1 MKRIMLFQLAILL
14 IVLFINAYGQNNMGI
29 SLPGTLITLP
39 INEFSELSNKR
50 VDTVYAKPKIDAPEA
65 ILFNNLNVKIQ
76 LIDSLVWCSYSIDYQ
91 NVSEESWSI
100 KKLYNNQFEEKF
112 TFIDCFNGDYLNST
126 DSGYVLLS
134 QKNNDKAKRNLSCK
148 WMMYSEHSKGYRKLN
163 FPLPAVTKGKI
174 TIRVP
179 ETFTDIEMTSGV
191 LISKKKSGKNVELVY
206 TLSSD
211 DNVEISYALP
221 IIEDVDSTSNVD
233 LKIEDHKESVI
244 TAFQQ
249 TALFVSD
256 ENTIVLNNLN
266 INVLNSPVSLFT
278 IDMPNNF
285 TLLKVEGEGIKKWSF
300 IGSNRIQINLTFEL
314 EGYYSLAF
322 LGEMKS
328 DSLISVPEFRVEKAI
343 RQNGIF
349 ALALDKNGEGEIN
362 TLEGG
367 DVLSVSEYLKKCSS
381 QMNRLLNNQKKSSN
395 DFFLAGS
402 IKKYPFKIKFKIKYH
417 NLIDVASAIVDSGS
431 LITTIT
437 DDGKIVTKATYL
449 FKQRNKQFV
458 SLTLPKGCELWS
470 VTLNGRDI
478 VPYIDNDG
486 LVRVALQRF
495 TNGITPQNIIVDFT
509 YFMVQEDISES
520 KKIELKAAVPDCP
533 VNKLSWSLFYPS
545 SWHITSS
552 DGDFKTSRMTIL
564 GKKRFELSSDIQK
577 KQYKSMKRDN
587 LKDVFNLG
595 ENPEHLYGE
604 RILVVNEVPVLKVEF
619 VYKPFYYM
627 IVLICVIVFVCIVTV
642 SGFQIIK
649 QKKTAPF

>member
-163 FPLPAVTKGKI
+163 FPLPAVSKGKI

-564 GKKRFELSSDIQK
+564 GKKRFKLSSDIQK